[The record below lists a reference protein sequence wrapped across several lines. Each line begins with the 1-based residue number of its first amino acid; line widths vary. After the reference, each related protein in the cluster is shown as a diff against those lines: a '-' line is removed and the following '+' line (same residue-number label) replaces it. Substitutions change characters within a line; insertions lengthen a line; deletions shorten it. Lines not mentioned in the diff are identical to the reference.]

1 MKAALLRQFFLSGI
15 SVSLMLSQKSQ
26 LLLSVDYKDQIHF
39 LFEKNNKLLAL
50 ASTEESH

>member
-39 LFEKNNKLLAL
+39 LFKKNKLLAL